1 MIQELHIKNLAL
13 IDELNLELED
23 GLTIFTGETGA
34 GKSILL
40 GAIGLLLGERASADM
55 IRSGFDEAEVSA
67 TFYIK
72 DISSVIIDVL
82 RELSIEPE
90 ENLLIIRRKITRSDR
105 NKIHINQ
112 IPVPLSTLKKL
123 GDRLIDLH
131 GQHEH
136 QSLLN
141 EETHVSVIDALPGVS
156 SHRTMY
162 DDAFRELQK
171 AQSELEIH
179 RKKTEKLLERKD
191 FLEFQLKE
199 IRSIDPHPGEE
210 EKLETELSLLSSG
223 IERSN
228 CTSEIIALLS
238 GNSESILKLTSRLK
252 KKLDTLSKYDSS
264 VAAWCEEL
272 DNANSVLNELDSF
285 CSSYLTRIEENSDP
299 SRIEYINSRLS
310 KIQRLKKKYS
320 STLEQLVIL
329 KSNLEKDL
337 EQISNSQS
345 DASELQHAV
354 DSCHKK
360 CIETGKLLSN
370 ERRKAAA
377 DFDLKISA
385 LISRLGI
392 TDGKLITVCTPLAEP
407 SSDGL
412 ETIRFF
418 SQTNPGE
425 PHLPLSKSASGGEIS
440 RIMLAIKTVLAWND
454 NIPVLIFDE
463 IDTGIGGLIAAEV
476 GTALQNLSKSHQV
489 LCISHLHQ
497 VASMGDHHFKV
508 YKTKQTDR
516 TVTLVEK
523 LDHDGRVAE
532 LARMLGGVSDITIKH
547 AESLLD
553 NRFRPL

>member
-13 IDELNLELED
+13 IDELSLELED

-55 IRSGFDEAEVSA
+55 IRSGFDEATVSA
-67 TFYIK
+67 TFCIK
-72 DISSVIIDVL
+72 NISSAIID
-82 RELSIEPE
+82 ELNELAIVPE
-90 ENLLIIRRKITRSDR
+90 ENQLIIRRKITRSDR
-105 NKIHINQ
+105 NKIYINQ
-112 IPVPLSTLKKL
+112 IPIPLGTLKKL

-141 EETHVSVIDALPGVS
+141 EETHISVIDALPGVS
-156 SHRTMY
+156 NHKAAY
-162 DDAFRELQK
+162 DEAFRELEK
-171 AQSELEIH
+171 AQSELESH
-179 RKKTEKLLERKD
+179 CNKTKKLLERKD
-191 FLEFQLKE
+191 FLEYQLKE
-199 IRSIDPHPGEE
+199 IHSIDPHPGEE

-223 IERSN
+223 IERST
-228 CTSEIIALLS
+228 CTSEIMALLS
-238 GNSESILKLTSRLK
+238 GNSESILKLTARLR

-264 VAAWCEEL
+264 VEAWCEEL

-285 CSSYLTRIEENSDP
+285 CSSYLTRIEEKSDP

-320 STLEQLVIL
+320 ATLEQLVSL
-329 KSNLEKDL
+329 KVNLEKDL
-337 EQISNSQS
+337 EDISNSQS
-345 DASELQHAV
+345 DASQLQHAV
-354 DSCHKK
+354 DSCNKR
-360 CIETGKLLSN
+360 CMELGKILSE
-370 ERRKAAA
+370 ERRKAAT

-392 TDGKLITVCTPLAEP
+392 TDGRLITVFNPLAQP
-407 SSDGL
+407 SSQGL

-440 RIMLAIKTVLAWND
+440 RIMLAIKTVLAEND

-463 IDTGIGGLIAAEV
+463 IDTGIGGLIASEV
-476 GTALQNLSKSHQV
+476 GSALQNLSKSHQV

-523 LDHDGRVAE
+523 LDRDGRVAE

-553 NRFRPL
+553 NSSSPL